1 MSPALRASDVER
13 NDRVRPPRVMVP
25 ASAVNAPVKIF
36 TSVLL
41 PAPLAPISAWISPP
55 RTRRSAARRATTGPK
70 CLTSPLASSK
80 AAESASGVS
89 LGTADILKVGR
100 GQQALAP
107 SRCRLAGTLA
117 GDQVLLAVGRVRL
130 DVERDAVVRV
140 QGRIVGRRQLGDA
153 VGGRVVPNLRREV
166 NHVGVGLGLLQRGK
180 THREARATDR
190 RRGGHGGPR
199 QALFPRTGQGLP
211 QRGVLRPPRGQ
222 RGVVWRVETVR

>member
-25 ASAVNAPVKIF
+25 ASAVNAPVRIF

-41 PAPLAPISAWISPP
+41 PAPFAPISAWISPP
-55 RTRRSAARRATTGPK
+55 RTRRSAERRATTGPK

-130 DVERDAVVRV
+130 DVERHAVVRV
-140 QGRIVGRRQLGDA
+140 QGRVVGRRQLGDA
-153 VGGRVVPNLRREV
+153 VGGRVVPNLRREG
-166 NHVGVGLGLLQRGK
+166 NHVVVGLGLLQRGK

-190 RRGGHGGPR
+190 RRGGHGGGGP
-199 QALFPRTGQGLP
+199 APFL
-211 QRGVLRPPRGQ
+211 QRGQVLHGT
-222 RGVVWRVETVR
+222 VVFHAHDWDV